1 MKSWLIKKKKSLQQK
16 YGFKDWC
23 KDDRK
28 GQRVLV
34 KRDIVPVEGFE
45 DRGEEKRNKTNIG
58 AMGNQ
63 LTQ

>member
-1 MKSWLIKKKKSLQQK
+1 M
-16 YGFKDWC
+16 
-23 KDDRK
+23 
-28 GQRVLV
+28 LV